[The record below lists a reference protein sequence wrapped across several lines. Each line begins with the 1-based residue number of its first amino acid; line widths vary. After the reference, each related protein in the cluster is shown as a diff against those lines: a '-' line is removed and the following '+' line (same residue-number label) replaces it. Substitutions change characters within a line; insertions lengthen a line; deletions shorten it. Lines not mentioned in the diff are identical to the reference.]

1 MIACA
6 HLNAAPRTAGF
17 AMAGLVFVL
26 DQLIKWAVMG
36 PWALPTVGQISLL
49 PIFALTYIENHGVSL
64 GLLVASSEASRWLLV
79 ALTAAIATVVIVWI
93 TRERNPADTL
103 ALGLVLGGALGNIL
117 DRVRVGFVI
126 DYADLH
132 FGSFRPF
139 LVFNLADA
147 AITFGVLIILAR
159 SFLIREKRDT
169 KPANT
174 APES

>member
-1 MIACA
+1 MNPLRIALA
-6 HLNAAPRTAGF
+6 PTRSRVLN
-17 AMAGLVFVL
+17 
-26 DQLIKWAVMG
+26 
-36 PWALPTVGQISLL
+36 
-49 PIFALTYIENHGVSL
+49 IFLGL

-132 FGSFRPF
+132 FGSWRPF